1 MKIST
6 GIKAGA
12 IVGGGI
18 GFMTNGESA
27 EEAGASNLQMAKQIA
42 TGAAKGAL
50 IGGAVGGAP
59 LVVNEALKKV
69 MKGRH

>member
-12 IVGGGI
+12 VIGGGI
-18 GFMTNGESA
+18 GFMTSGENA
-27 EEAGASNLQMAKQIA
+27 EESGANNLQMAKQIA

-59 LVVNEALKKV
+59 LAVNQALNKI
-69 MKGRH
+69 MKGR